1 MTRTPPPSSNEDQTR
16 STPLAGSRRQG
27 LILAL
32 EFLTVVPLPG
42 RRAEGDLSPVAPVDM
57 SPALPW
63 FPLVG
68 ALIGIALAALDW
80 VLAHFLAL
88 PVRDAMLLITAALVT
103 GMLHLDG
110 FVDCCDALLGSRST
124 EARLA
129 ILRDSRVGAYGALGA
144 ALLLLARYSAL
155 GELDGSLRVA
165 ALIAAPTLG
174 RWGIVLALG
183 RFPYARS
190 EGVGSGF
197 RSTNARHL
205 LPATGVAAAI
215 LAVLALVLGGSDAP
229 IVLAVNALTLALL
242 MAAALVV
249 TFAFAHWAS
258 GRLGGGL
265 TGDTYGA
272 VNELIELVVLV
283 LAPSLALLS
292 AHIVGVVTPNIG

>member
-1 MTRTPPPSSNEDQTR
+1 
-16 STPLAGSRRQG
+16 
-27 LILAL
+27 
-32 EFLTVVPLPG
+32 
-42 RRAEGDLSPVAPVDM
+42 M

-68 ALIGIALAALDW
+68 AMIGVALAALDW
-80 VLAHFLAL
+80 LLAHFLAL
-88 PVRDAMLLITAALVT
+88 PVRDAMLLIASALVT

-110 FVDCCDALLGSRST
+110 FVDCCDALLGTRST

-144 ALLLLARYSAL
+144 ALLLLALYAAL

-165 ALIAAPTLG
+165 ALVVAPTLG
-174 RWGIVLALG
+174 RWGIVLALW

-190 EGVGSGF
+190 EGVGTSF
-197 RSTNARHL
+197 RSTTRQHMAL
-205 LPATGVAAAI
+205 ATAAAAVI
-215 LAVLALVLGGSDAP
+215 LGVVAIALWIGAVPVVLAIIVLTLVL
-229 IVLAVNALTLALL
+229 LA
-242 MAAALVV
+242 AAALAV

-272 VNELIELVVLV
+272 VNELVELVVLA
-283 LAPSLALLS
+283 LAPPLALLS
-292 AHIVGVVTPNIG
+292 AHIVGLVSTNLG

>member
-1 MTRTPPPSSNEDQTR
+1 MSPV
-16 STPLAGSRRQG
+16 RRRVG

-32 EFLTVVPLPG
+32 EFLTIIPLPW
-42 RRAEGDLSPVAPVDM
+42 RKVVGDLSPAASLNM

-68 ALIGIALAALDW
+68 AMIGIALAVLDW

-88 PVRDAMLLITAALVT
+88 PVRDALLLITAALVT

-124 EARLA
+124 GARLA
-129 ILRDSRVGAYGALGA
+129 ILRDSRVGAYGALGG
-144 ALLLLARYSAL
+144 ALLLLARYAAL
-155 GELDGSLRVA
+155 GELDGPLRVA

-183 RFPYARS
+183 RFAYARS
-190 EGVGSGF
+190 EGAGASF
-197 RSTNARHL
+197 RSTTGRHMVQSTL
-205 LPATGVAAAI
+205 VAAVI
-215 LAVLALVLGGSDAP
+215 LAVLALVLAIRATP
-229 IVLAVNALTLALL
+229 AVLAINMLTLALL
-242 MAAALVV
+242 TAAALVV

-258 GRLGGGL
+258 VRLGGGL

-272 VNELIELVVLV
+272 VNELIELAVLV

-292 AHIVGVVTPNIG
+292 AHIVGVVTPIIG